1 MNAEV
6 VAIRHVHFEDLGSFE
21 QVLGERGQR
30 VRYVD
35 VGGSRVEVLDALEPS
50 LLVVLGGP
58 ISAYDDGLYPTTAP
72 LAALVGKRI
81 EAGLPTLGVCLGSQL
96 IARALGA
103 RVYPARRRSSAG
115 FRLR

>member
-21 QVLGERGQR
+21 QVLGERGRR

-50 LLVVLGGP
+50 LLVGLGGP
-58 ISAYDDGLYPTTAP
+58 ISQGS
-72 LAALVGKRI
+72 KRSARI
-81 EAGLPTLGVCLGSQL
+81 SGWHWSASTCVPHEKAWLRHAGVD
-96 IARALGA
+96 AR
-103 RVYPARRRSSAG
+103 
-115 FRLR
+115 

>member
-21 QVLGERGQR
+21 QVLGERGRR

-58 ISAYDDGLYPTTAP
+58 ISATTTSCI
-72 LAALVGKRI
+72 RRRRR
-81 EAGLPTLGVCLGSQL
+81 S
-96 IARALGA
+96 
-103 RVYPARRRSSAG
+103 RRSSANASKRG
-115 FRLR
+115 CRRSASVSARS